1 MAVNLIKG
9 LLVEYGLTLPPLVL
23 QFEFNPQSISRTRS
37 IQINMGSAPGTNR
50 GYDFT
55 TPNETPRV
63 AQGVQVEPEE
73 FSLEFMVDATD
84 RIAGGDPIAGAFG
97 VEPQLDTLRTM
108 VEPKVQGPGG
118 LNTLAGLG
126 LGGER
131 AFQRNETAS
140 VLLLIWGAHILPVF
154 LTSVQVEEV
163 AHLPTLTPYRANVT
177 LSFKV
182 IEGNNP
188 FYRVEKV
195 RQLAGA
201 GMNLVDTVAGAVS
214 FGVGGG
220 I

>member
-1 MAVNLIKG
+1 MAVNLVKG

-23 QFEFNPQSISRTRS
+23 QFEFNPQTISRTRA
-37 IQINMGSAPGTNR
+37 IELNMGSAPGTNR

-73 FSLEFMVDATD
+73 FSLEFMIDATD
-84 RIAGGDPIAGAFG
+84 RIADGNPVAGSFG
-97 VEPQLDTLRTM
+97 IEPQLDTLRTM

-118 LNTLAGLG
+118 VGTLAGLG
-126 LGGER
+126 LGGQR

-140 VLLLIWGAHILPVF
+140 VLLLIWGTHVLPVF

-163 AHLPTLTPYRANVT
+163 GHLPTLIPYRANVT
-177 LSFKV
+177 LQFKV

-188 FYRVEKV
+188 FYQVEKA
-195 RQLAGA
+195 RQVVGA
-201 GMNLVDTVAGAVS
+201 GMNAVDSVAGAIS
-214 FGVGGG
+214 TGLGGG
-220 I
+220 F